1 MLQDQPKITVT
12 STKTT
17 IMIGLQHNL
26 QNGKVKLTYH
36 KLQMAFI
43 SLRKKGY

>member
-26 QNGKVKLTYH
+26 KNGKVKLTYSIINYNGIY
-36 KLQMAFI
+36 K
-43 SLRKKGY
+43 S